1 MNTPSPNA
9 AKRFAAVDLGASSGR
24 VIRGLVGSDRIEL
37 AEVHRFPNTPVT
49 EGAALTWDF
58 AAIEAGARRG
68 LELAGPL
75 DGIGID
81 AWAVDYGLIGADGG
95 LLGNPVHYRDTRTQ
109 GVPER
114 VHQKISARRLYA
126 LTGIQHQPFNT
137 VFQLA
142 AAAGSPELEAAER
155 ILLIPDLLSY
165 RLTGVAGTEVTNAST
180 TGLLDP
186 VSRTWS
192 QEIAQAAGIDTV
204 KFAPLRGATGTPAGF
219 ASHLGASVPVY
230 AVGSHDTASAVAAV
244 PATTQ
249 NFAYISSGT
258 WSLVGLELTEPVLTE
273 ASRQANFTNELGI
286 DGTVRYLRNVMG
298 LWLLQECLRAWGAEA
313 QLTALLAAA
322 AGSPPRRS
330 IIDATDPAFLA
341 PGDMPGRIAAACVA
355 AGEPEPRTRVDVVR
369 CILDSLAL
377 AYRDALAEAMRLTG
391 RTVDVVH
398 IVGGGALNEL
408 LCQLTAD
415 ACRLPVIAGPIEA
428 AALGNI
434 LIQARSAGVL
444 DGSLADL
451 RALIAAT
458 ATLRRYEPSS

>member
-1 MNTPSPNA
+1 MNTPSSNA
-9 AKRFAAVDLGASSGR
+9 AMRFAAVDLGASSGR
-24 VIRGLVGSDRIEL
+24 VIRGLAGPDRIEL

-49 EGAALTWDF
+49 EGATLTWDF
-58 AAIEAGARRG
+58 AAIEAGVRRG

-81 AWAVDYGLIGADGG
+81 SWAVDYGLIGADGA

-114 VHQKISARRLYA
+114 VHQRISAQRLFA

-142 AAAGSPELEAAER
+142 TADGSPELEAAEL

-192 QEIAQAAGIDTV
+192 QEIAQATGIDTA
-204 KFAPLRGATGTPAGF
+204 KFAPLRGPAGTPAGF
-219 ASHLGASVPVY
+219 ASHLGNSVPVY
-230 AVGSHDTASAVAAV
+230 AVASHDTASAVVAV
-244 PATTQ
+244 PATMP

-273 ASRQANFTNELGI
+273 SSRQANFTNELGI

-298 LWLLQECLRAWGAEA
+298 LWLLQECLRTWGAEA
-313 QLTALLAAA
+313 QITALLSAAA
-322 AGSPPRRS
+322 DSPPRRS

-341 PGDMPGRIAAACVA
+341 PGDMPARIAAACVA
-355 AGEPEPRTRVDVVR
+355 AGEPEPRTRVEVVR

-377 AYRDALAEAMRLTG
+377 AYRDALADAMRLTG

-415 ACRLPVIAGPIEA
+415 ACGLPVIAGPIEA

-434 LIQARSAGVL
+434 LVQARSAGVL
-444 DGSLADL
+444 DGALTDL

>member
-1 MNTPSPNA
+1 MNTPSSNA
-9 AKRFAAVDLGASSGR
+9 AKRFAAVDLGASSVR
-24 VIRGLVGSDRIEL
+24 VIRGLVGPDRIEL
-37 AEVHRFPNTPVT
+37 SEVHRFPNTPVR
-49 EGAALTWDF
+49 EGPTLTWDF
-58 AAIEAGARRG
+58 AAIEAGVRRG

-81 AWAVDYGLIGADGG
+81 SWAVDYGLIGADGA
-95 LLGNPVHYRDTRTQ
+95 LLGDPVHYRDTRTQ

-114 VHQKISARRLYA
+114 VHQKISAQRLYA

-142 AAAGSPELEAAER
+142 ATSGSPELEAAEH

-192 QEIAQAAGIDTV
+192 QEIAQATGIDTA
-204 KFAPLRGATGTPAGF
+204 KFAPLRGPAGTPAGF
-219 ASHLGASVPVY
+219 ASLLGTSVPVY

-244 PATTQ
+244 PATAP

-273 ASRQANFTNELGI
+273 DSRQANFTNELGI

-298 LWLLQECLRAWGAEA
+298 LWLLQECLRTWDAEA
-313 QLTALLAAA
+313 QLTALLSAA
-322 AGSPPRRS
+322 AGSPPQRS
-330 IIDATDPAFLA
+330 VIDATDPAFLA
-341 PGDMPGRIAAACVA
+341 PGGMPGRIAAACVA
-355 AGEPEPRTRVDVVR
+355 AGEPEPRTRVEVVR

-377 AYRDALAEAMRLTG
+377 AYRDALADAMRLTG
-391 RTVDVVH
+391 RAVDAVH

-415 ACRLPVIAGPIEA
+415 ACGLQVVAGPIEA

-444 DGSLADL
+444 DGSLTDL

-458 ATLRRYEPSS
+458 ATLRRYKPRG

>member
-1 MNTPSPNA
+1 
-9 AKRFAAVDLGASSGR
+9 VDLGASSGR
-24 VIRGLVGSDRIEL
+24 VIRGLVGPDRIEL

-49 EGAALTWDF
+49 EGGTLTWDF
-58 AAIEAGARRG
+58 AAIEAEVRRG

-81 AWAVDYGLIGADGG
+81 SWAVDYGLIGSDGA
-95 LLGNPVHYRDTRTQ
+95 LLDNPVHYRDTRTQ

-114 VHQKISARRLYA
+114 VHQRISAQRLYA
-126 LTGIQHQPFNT
+126 LTGIQQQPFNT

-165 RLTGVAGTEVTNAST
+165 RLTGIAGTEVTNAST

-186 VSRTWS
+186 ATRSWS
-192 QEIAQAAGIDTV
+192 QEIAQATGIDTA
-204 KFAPLRGATGTPAGF
+204 KFAPLRGPADTPAGF
-219 ASHLGASVPVY
+219 ARHLGVSVPVY

-244 PATTQ
+244 PATTP

-258 WSLVGLELTEPVLTE
+258 WSLVGLELPAPVLTE
-273 ASRQANFTNELGI
+273 ASRQANFTNEIGI

-298 LWLLQECLRAWGAEA
+298 LWLLQECLRTWNAEA
-313 QLTALLAAA
+313 QLTTLLSAAA
-322 AGSPPRRS
+322 DARPRRS
-330 IIDATDPAFLA
+330 VIDATEPAFLA

-355 AGEPEPRTRVDVVR
+355 AGQPEPRNRVEVVR

-377 AYRDALAEAMRLTG
+377 AYRDALSDAMRLTG

-398 IVGGGALNEL
+398 VVGGGALNEL

-415 ACRLPVIAGPIEA
+415 ACGLPVVAGPIEA

-434 LIQARSAGVL
+434 LIQARSAGL
-444 DGSLADL
+444 MDGSLTDL
-451 RALIAAT
+451 RGLIAAT